1 MTGHLTSLKGNDQLL
16 LFEWQCLRN
25 FCEMNMYFQRT
36 RLVDIHTCRYRFY
49 YVFCMVRSNEHII
62 SSETVRKIWTPCSH
76 HCQTQTSNNIY
87 WVFFCLSSYEGFDM
101 LKMARVAIF
110 FLYYLLYPH
119 RISYLFELPPP
130 LQLLTFHFPFSAASS
145 VNTSVISGIK
155 QHAEDKLNESNLA
168 ARVICAVKQ
177 WKKTTNVFKTQG
189 HAVSQSHWTVSS
201 VVSSLVF
208 HSIPGHRNKC
218 FSLVNK

>member
-1 MTGHLTSLKGNDQLL
+1 MFTPLSNTNIQQYLL
-16 LFEWQCLRN
+16 
-25 FCEMNMYFQRT
+25 
-36 RLVDIHTCRYRFY
+36 
-49 YVFCMVRSNEHII
+49 S
-62 SSETVRKIWTPCSH
+62 
-76 HCQTQTSNNIY
+76 
-87 WVFFCLSSYEGFDM
+87 
-101 LKMARVAIF
+101 F
-110 FLYYLLYPH
+110 FLFVVIRRFWYAKNGPSGYLLPILSLVSTQNF
-119 RISYLFELPPP
+119 ISLRAPPPP